1 MNRRDLLRASALV
14 PLAAGPVVAAA
25 CASRA
30 TAQEDDFESI
40 ARRAHAD
47 LIREMSRVGAGS
59 AEVIARTL
67 SLSDQPGVLA
77 GVSFLI
83 DPHEVGRVAW
93 ARPVLLMLGRYGSCR
108 DTAIVCGDELLD
120 LTLCNSRPWNDLDPG
135 HLMDRWRLLLEEAKQ
150 AILDRAAREVAS
162 QS

>member
-1 MNRRDLLRASALV
+1 MNRRDLLRTGPLV
-14 PLAAGPVVAAA
+14 PFAAGSVVAAA

-30 TAQEDDFESI
+30 AAQEGDYESI

-47 LIREMSRVGAGS
+47 LIRELPRVGAGS
-59 AEVIARTL
+59 AEVIVRTL

-77 GVSFLI
+77 GVSFLVY
-83 DPHEVGRVAW
+83 HREVAW
-93 ARPVLLMLGRYGSCR
+93 ARPVLLMLRRYGSCR
-108 DTAIVCGDELLD
+108 DTTIIHGDELLD